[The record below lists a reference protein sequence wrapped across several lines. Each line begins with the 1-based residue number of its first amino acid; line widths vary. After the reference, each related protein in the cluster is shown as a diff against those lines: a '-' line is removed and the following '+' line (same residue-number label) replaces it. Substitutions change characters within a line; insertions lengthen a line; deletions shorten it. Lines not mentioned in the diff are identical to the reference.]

1 MEDYEIL
8 HKICVRYFRYS
19 VRLTLCNA
27 ELKHYRLSYGGI
39 LLGKLRF
46 YSSSKLSE
54 NEREVRTLSNLRRF
68 VLANTYLPGPSPA
81 KYFRHDRA

>member
-39 LLGKLRF
+39 LVGKLF
-46 YSSSKLSE
+46 GAAIPKT
-54 NEREVRTLSNLRRF
+54 NERLEPYV
-68 VLANTYLPGPSPA
+68 
-81 KYFRHDRA
+81 